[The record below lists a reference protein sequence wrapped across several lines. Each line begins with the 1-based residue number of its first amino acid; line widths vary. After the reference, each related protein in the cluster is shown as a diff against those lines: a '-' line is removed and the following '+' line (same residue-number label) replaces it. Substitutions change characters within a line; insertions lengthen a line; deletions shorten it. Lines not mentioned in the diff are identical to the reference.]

1 MDFLVFLERLLKFK
15 LLTVHGT
22 AITGLSLLGVLAILA
37 AAFAISKYAQHLIKI
52 WFDRRGDLDTGLQF
66 TALRLARY
74 LIASLGAV
82 MAVQFIGIDLTS
94 LAVVLSFLSVGIG
107 FGMQNIA
114 SNFISGLIILFE
126 RPVKPGDWVTIG
138 NTNGA
143 VQEVNLRSTIVKSV
157 DNIAIIVPNS
167 QFISQEVINWS
178 YGDTKI
184 QLHIPVGVAYGSDV
198 ELVTRT
204 LLAVARQHPAVLAE
218 PAPRVWLTEFGDS
231 ALNFELLAWL
241 SEPYQR
247 RQRISELNFA
257 IEAAFR
263 SAGIQIPF
271 PQRDVYIKSP
281 GGP

>member
-1 MDFLVFLERLLKFK
+1 MDVLQVLERVLNLK
-15 LLTVHGT
+15 LLTLRGT
-22 AITGLSLLGVLAILA
+22 PITGLSLLGVLVILVLSFA
-37 AAFAISKYAQHLIKI
+37 ASRYAQHLVRV
-52 WFDRRGDLDTGLQF
+52 WCERRADLDSGLQF
-66 TALRLARY
+66 TAMRLARY
-74 LIASLGAV
+74 LILTLGVAL
-82 MAVQFIGIDLTS
+82 AVQFVGIDLTS

-107 FGMQNIA
+107 FGMQNVA

-143 VQEVNLRSTIVKSV
+143 VQEVNLRSTVIKTV

-167 QFISQEVINWS
+167 QFISQEVVNWS
-178 YGDTKI
+178 YGDAKI

-204 LLAVARQHPAVLAE
+204 LLAVARQHPQVLDE

-241 SEPYQR
+241 AEPYQR

-257 IEAAFR
+257 IETAFR
-263 SAGIQIPF
+263 HAGIQIPF
-271 PQRDVYIKSP
+271 PQRDVHIKSP
-281 GGP
+281 GMA